1 MSRLIGFIPQRIFT
15 MITDQASI
23 KTKHE
28 LIRSLY
34 KQRVAQIKVVQP
46 YDQSRADDVTK
57 AAKAMSY
64 RSGKVTIILLR
75 TT

>member
-1 MSRLIGFIPQRIFT
+1 MMKNDQRT
-15 MITDQASI
+15 I

-34 KQRVAQIKVVQP
+34 KQRVAQIELIEP
-46 YDQSRADDVTK
+46 YDPSRADDVTK

-64 RSGKVTIILLR
+64 RAGRVTVILLR

>member
-1 MSRLIGFIPQRIFT
+1 MAMVVT
-15 MITDQASI
+15 MITDQATI

-34 KQRVAQIKVVQP
+34 KQRVAQIEVIEP
-46 YDQSRADDVTK
+46 YEPSRADDVTK

-64 RSGKVTIILLR
+64 RSGQVTVILLR

>member
-1 MSRLIGFIPQRIFT
+1 MSLLAGFIVQRIFMMMNDKAT
-15 MITDQASI
+15 I

-34 KQRVAQIKVVQP
+34 KQRVAQIEVIEP
-46 YDQSRADDVTK
+46 YDPSRADEVTK

-64 RSGKVTIILLR
+64 RSGQVTVILLR
-75 TT
+75 TI

>member
-1 MSRLIGFIPQRIFT
+1 MAMVVT
-15 MITDQASI
+15 MITDQATI

-28 LIRSLY
+28 LIRRLY
-34 KQRVAQIKVVQP
+34 KQRVAQIEVIEP
-46 YDQSRADDVTK
+46 YEPSRADDVTK

-64 RSGKVTIILLR
+64 RSGQVTVILLR

>member
-1 MSRLIGFIPQRIFT
+1 MVMT
-15 MITDQASI
+15 MIIDQATI
-23 KTKHE
+23 KNKND

-34 KQRVAQIKVVQP
+34 KQRVAQIEVIEP
-46 YDQSRADDVTK
+46 YELSRADDVTK

-64 RSGKVTIILLR
+64 RSGQVTVILLR

>member
-1 MSRLIGFIPQRIFT
+1 ML
-15 MITDQASI
+15 MNDQVTI

-34 KQRVAQIKVVQP
+34 KQRVAQIEVIMP

-57 AAKAMSY
+57 MVKAMSY
-64 RSGKVTIILLR
+64 RSGQMTVILLR

>member
-1 MSRLIGFIPQRIFT
+1 M
-15 MITDQASI
+15 MITDQATI

-34 KQRVAQIKVVQP
+34 KQRLAQIEVIEP
-46 YDQSRADDVTK
+46 YDPSRADDVTK
-57 AAKAMSY
+57 AAKTMSY
-64 RSGKVTIILLR
+64 RSGQVTVILLR

>member
-1 MSRLIGFIPQRIFT
+1 M
-15 MITDQASI
+15 MMNDQATI

-34 KQRVAQIKVVQP
+34 KQRVAQIEVIEP
-46 YDQSRADDVTK
+46 YDPSRADDVTK

-64 RSGKVTIILLR
+64 RSGQVTVILLR

>member
-1 MSRLIGFIPQRIFT
+1 M
-15 MITDQASI
+15 MMNDQATI

-34 KQRVAQIKVVQP
+34 KQRVAQIEVIEP
-46 YDQSRADDVTK
+46 YDPSRADDVTK

-64 RSGKVTIILLR
+64 RSGQVKVILLR

>member
-1 MSRLIGFIPQRIFT
+1 MSLSGGFMATVMT
-15 MITDQASI
+15 MITDQATI

-34 KQRVAQIKVVQP
+34 KQRIAQIEIIEP
-46 YDQSRADDVTK
+46 YDPSRADDVTK
-57 AAKAMSY
+57 AAKTMSY
-64 RSGKVTIILLR
+64 RSGQVTVILLR